1 MYKRVFSKQFI
12 KAILKLRGK
21 EAENTAKKI
30 VQIVNAEDI
39 NRFKNLRNSLKK
51 YKRVHV
57 SISFVILFY
66 QVGDCVYFDNYLHHD
81 EAYV

>member
-1 MYKRVFSKQFI
+1 MYKKVFSKQFT

-57 SISFVILFY
+57 NTSFVILFY

>member
-1 MYKRVFSKQFI
+1 MYKKVFSKQFT

-30 VQIVNAEDI
+30 VQIVNTEDI

-51 YKRVHV
+51 YKRVYV
-57 SISFVILFY
+57 NTSFVILFY